1 MLNDM
6 ITVTPAFLGKL
17 VITLK
22 RYDSSTVISLACSR
36 LQDSRESRSKNVERK
51 PRRVRG
57 AGRDGEVDLLVYP
70 MIRQF
75 WQFTSTLMSNIWLHA
90 RLGKQTWRAVKPSF
104 TAHFASRN
112 GFRFRAPGSRLCFL
126 SFHPSPFSSASCPF
140 RSLTFR
146 HFRLRLLYLCC
157 PIHPGS
163 QNLRPSPP
171 AKNVLF

>member
-1 MLNDM
+1 MVCVTVIEKGENEGDQYTPMLNDM

-75 WQFTSTLMSNIWLHA
+75 
-90 RLGKQTWRAVKPSF
+90 
-104 TAHFASRN
+104 
-112 GFRFRAPGSRLCFL
+112 
-126 SFHPSPFSSASCPF
+126 
-140 RSLTFR
+140 
-146 HFRLRLLYLCC
+146 
-157 PIHPGS
+157 
-163 QNLRPSPP
+163 
-171 AKNVLF
+171 

>member
-22 RYDSSTVISLACSR
+22 RYDSSIVISLACSR
-36 LQDSRESRSKNVERK
+36 FQDISRKRSKKLSENRMGCG
-51 PRRVRG
+51 G

-112 GFRFRAPGSRLCFL
+112 GFRFLAPGSRLCFL

-140 RSLTFR
+140 RTLTFH

-171 AKNVLF
+171 QNVLF